1 MEDTYDYSSMSLNE
15 LHELKS
21 ITEESLVYYK
31 DLLTKDLKEE
41 IFAVQMCYDL
51 MKADMDDILKEIAA
65 RK

>member
-1 MEDTYDYSSMSLNE
+1 MSLNE